1 MSQRLVGSC
10 SHRRFAAVVRRLLR
24 PARKHSAQTHRD
36 GLLDCLL
43 CVGWARCAPTA
54 AALLLHSSACEPLFG
69 HTARA
74 AVCALQRARKWAP
87 CAPPASFV
95 PPAFPVLHSSLS
107 LLFFHPRR
115 HTALINFS
123 LTGPFPIPKQ
133 SNRKI
138 AGRPTFPPLGELG
151 RGIFLSRNS
160 KPLLC
165 RSFLKFPTPTVFLW
179 R

>member
-74 AVCALQRARKWAP
+74 AVCALQARKEMGTV
-87 CAPPASFV
+87 CAA
-95 PPAFPVLHSSLS
+95 
-107 LLFFHPRR
+107 RR
-115 HTALINFS
+115 
-123 LTGPFPIPKQ
+123 
-133 SNRKI
+133 
-138 AGRPTFPPLGELG
+138 
-151 RGIFLSRNS
+151 FLS
-160 KPLLC
+160 PCL
-165 RSFLKFPTPTVFLW
+165 SFACQ
-179 R
+179 